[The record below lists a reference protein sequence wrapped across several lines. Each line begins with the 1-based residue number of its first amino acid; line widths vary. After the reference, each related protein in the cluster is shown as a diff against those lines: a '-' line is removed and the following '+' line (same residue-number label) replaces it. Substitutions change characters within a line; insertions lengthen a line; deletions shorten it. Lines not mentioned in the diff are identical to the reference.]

1 MAEYKL
7 QVTTGSMKK
16 AGTFDHIFVTLIGT
30 NGQSE
35 RTDLDNF
42 GLDFMTGQTSTY
54 TIKTDSSLGELLLIK
69 LEKDPN
75 MWLPFEDQWY
85 CSKIV
90 ATTPEGDE
98 ILFPCYLWMSRG
110 EVVELRGG
118 KAIKVFEET
127 HPLLTE
133 HRQKELT
140 QKKNIFKWKT
150 MEEGLPHHFDN
161 EAGIPAEVSFSDS
174 KLTEIR
180 FTKALTDFELK
191 LRGLFKSMEKW
202 DNIEDIKKIFYF
214 KRTAISDY
222 VTEHWMDDDFY
233 GYQFLNA
240 INPNVIKRCSE
251 LPPNFPVTNEMVQPF
266 LEKGSSLKKEIEKGN
281 IFLYDQKM
289 MDGIPPRLHNDEPLH
304 VTPGLCLLYLNK
316 DNKLMPIAIQ
326 LQQQPSETNPIFLPS
341 DSETDW
347 LLAKMFIKN
356 ADLMEHQSVQ
366 HLTKTHF
373 LGETYAVST
382 LRNLPVIHPIYKLL
396 IPHFRFNLHI
406 NIAARKT
413 LFGPT
418 QPFGLST
425 AGYDG
430 MIELMRRGLSEV
442 TFSSLCLPDDIT
454 ARGLGSVPNFYYR
467 DDGLRLWDIVN
478 RFVKAMVEFYYPS
491 DDDVRKDSELQD
503 WINEIF
509 THGVLENKASG
520 FPESFS
526 KVEEVVSFITM
537 VIYRVSAHHAAV
549 NNGQYDYQFFV
560 PNGSLLLLKPPPT
573 TKGQSNMTTVLEAFP
588 TVGVTVSIA
597 SLLWVF
603 SEKYTDMVVLGQYPQ
618 ERFDETEPKEIIKRF
633 QAELSLLSE
642 HITAR
647 NSKLDVPYIYLDPA
661 QIENSIAI

>member
-140 QKKNIFKWKT
+140 QKKNIFKRR
-150 MEEGLPHHFDN
+150 ED
-161 EAGIPAEVSFSDS
+161 DS
-174 KLTEIR
+174 KQQVTRI
-180 FTKALTDFELK
+180 
-191 LRGLFKSMEKW
+191 
-202 DNIEDIKKIFYF
+202 
-214 KRTAISDY
+214 AIPPDY

-597 SLLWVF
+597 SLLWVKSF
-603 SEKYTDMVVLGQYPQ
+603 VSFLQVVLGQYPQ

>member
-1 MAEYKL
+1 MDVFTIL
-7 QVTTGSMKK
+7 
-16 AGTFDHIFVTLIGT
+16 FVYL
-30 NGQSE
+30 NLSS
-35 RTDLDNF
+35 
-42 GLDFMTGQTSTY
+42 QTSTY

-118 KAIKVFEET
+118 KGLFKQPEIADRDHTDDKYYNWFAHSCSLDMVNSHVFCF
-127 HPLLTE
+127 PSSLYC
-133 HRQKELT
+133 
-140 QKKNIFKWKT
+140 
-150 MEEGLPHHFDN
+150 
-161 EAGIPAEVSFSDS
+161 S
-174 KLTEIR
+174 
-180 FTKALTDFELK
+180 DFELK

-549 NNGQYDYQFFV
+549 NNGQFFV

>member
-180 FTKALTDFELK
+180 FTKSV
-191 LRGLFKSMEKW
+191 RYSPV
-202 DNIEDIKKIFYF
+202 
-214 KRTAISDY
+214 AIPPDY

-520 FPESFS
+520 TVLNPLSDLLNNS
-526 KVEEVVSFITM
+526 LHIL
-537 VIYRVSAHHAAV
+537 VSAHHAAV

-597 SLLWVF
+597 SLKSFVSFLQ
-603 SEKYTDMVVLGQYPQ
+603 VVLGQYPQ